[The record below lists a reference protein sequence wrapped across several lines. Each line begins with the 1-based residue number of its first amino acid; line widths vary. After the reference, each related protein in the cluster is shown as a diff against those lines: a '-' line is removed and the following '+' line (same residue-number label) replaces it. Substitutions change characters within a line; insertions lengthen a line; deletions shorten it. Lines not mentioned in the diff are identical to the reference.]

1 MSLFKHLIG
10 LIMLFSAVI
19 IPVSSHAAVSTDGLL
34 AYYPFNGSADEES
47 NKTPAG
53 VVSGAITAADRFGRI
68 ASAYRFNG
76 ENTSIEM
83 QSIPAYFSGDFA
95 VSFWEK
101 APASAKSTRMHALS
115 LGSSSYDNL
124 DFDFNGGVGLW
135 VFWNG
140 GGGNAI
146 KAGEVGEYTDDS
158 WHHVLLQR
166 SGVQVQLYID
176 GMLKG
181 TKEYSKPI
189 GSQSLMRIGR
199 SSAGS
204 DLSWSWGP
212 YWWNGAVDDV
222 RIYSR
227 ALSGNEIFTLAGSLL
242 AYYPFNGSADEESNK
257 TPAGVVSGAITAADR
272 FGRIASAYRFNGEN
286 TSIEMQS
293 IPAYFS
299 GDFAV
304 SFWEKAPASAKSTRM
319 HALSLGSSSYDNLDF
334 DFNGGVGLWVFWNG
348 GGGNA
353 IKAGE
358 VGEYTDDSW
367 HHVLLQR
374 SGVQVQLYIDGMLKG
389 TTEYSKPIGSQSL
402 MRIGRS
408 SAGSDLS
415 WSWGP
420 YWWNGVVD
428 DVRIYSGALAK
439 EQIVSLVY
447 QWKQVKL
454 SDRLQFLPRD
464 GAGGLNF
471 DNKMWLLGGWDPGM
485 DPSTNSQVW
494 SSTDGLNWFLD
505 AIAPWEGRH
514 AAGYVVFNDKMW
526 VVGGDNNSG
535 HYQNDVWSSADGVT
549 WDLATAS
556 VPWSNRATHYTLV
569 FDNKIWVMGGQEIW
583 SSTGVVAYNNVYY
596 TEDGV
601 NWVQATPHAGW
612 SPRGL
617 IMGNVVFQGKMW
629 VIGGGT
635 YDVRSYN
642 NDVWN
647 SVDGVNWE
655 QVTAGA
661 PWAPR
666 QYHSVMVFDN
676 KIWVLAG
683 DEHDPDNIG
692 GSNDVWYSSDGKTW
706 TQLSNTPWPG
716 RHAATVINY
725 NNCLWVI
732 AGSAT
737 SLFSDVWKLTYAP

>member
-1 MSLFKHLIG
+1 
-10 LIMLFSAVI
+10 
-19 IPVSSHAAVSTDGLL
+19 
-34 AYYPFNGSADEES
+34 
-47 NKTPAG
+47 
-53 VVSGAITAADRFGRI
+53 
-68 ASAYRFNG
+68 
-76 ENTSIEM
+76 
-83 QSIPAYFSGDFA
+83 
-95 VSFWEK
+95 
-101 APASAKSTRMHALS
+101 
-115 LGSSSYDNL
+115 
-124 DFDFNGGVGLW
+124 
-135 VFWNG
+135 
-140 GGGNAI
+140 
-146 KAGEVGEYTDDS
+146 
-158 WHHVLLQR
+158 
-166 SGVQVQLYID
+166 
-176 GMLKG
+176 
-181 TKEYSKPI
+181 
-189 GSQSLMRIGR
+189 MRIGR
-199 SSAGS
+199 SSAG
-204 DLSWSWGP
+204 
-212 YWWNGAVDDV
+212 
-222 RIYSR
+222 
-227 ALSGNEIFTLAGSLL
+227 
-242 AYYPFNGSADEESNK
+242 
-257 TPAGVVSGAITAADR
+257 
-272 FGRIASAYRFNGEN
+272 
-286 TSIEMQS
+286 
-293 IPAYFS
+293 
-299 GDFAV
+299 
-304 SFWEKAPASAKSTRM
+304 
-319 HALSLGSSSYDNLDF
+319 
-334 DFNGGVGLWVFWNG
+334 
-348 GGGNA
+348 
-353 IKAGE
+353 
-358 VGEYTDDSW
+358 
-367 HHVLLQR
+367 
-374 SGVQVQLYIDGMLKG
+374 
-389 TTEYSKPIGSQSL
+389 TE
-402 MRIGRS
+402 
-408 SAGSDLS
+408 LS